1 MCLFHAWPIY
11 HSTLINITCPPHV
24 FYLAGYIY
32 HQIQAWHIIN
42 RLFCF
47 FVMLKKMDRE
57 LKKLLMHSSDI

>member
-1 MCLFHAWPIY
+1 MLGLSIT
-11 HSTLINITCPPHV
+11 TLINITCPPHV

-47 FVMLKKMDRE
+47 FFVMLKKMERE